1 MPKSKDGS
9 ALAKISRDFGFLTEN
24 NAHTHT
30 HTHTQSIMVS
40 GSGKLTASQHEA
52 LACASSA
59 QIF

>member
-24 NAHTHT
+24 NA